1 MRKPKQ
7 IKILAF
13 KNSDNIRIWMYAITF
28 KNLIPDNLQKKDEWE
43 ETLKQ
48 FKTVASL
55 QVKMLSHVEH
65 YYLTHQCI

>member
-1 MRKPKQ
+1 
-7 IKILAF
+7 
-13 KNSDNIRIWMYAITF
+13 MYAITF
-28 KNLIPDNLQKKDEWE
+28 KNLITDNLQKKYEWE

-55 QVKMLSHVEH
+55 QVKMLSRVEH